1 MKDLFSFSRPV
12 FGRLLS
18 EFLTYCWLLLLLIV
32 KWFELH
38 YILGDRCG
46 WQEGYCHIRTSAPN
60 QAFSE
65 DPGI

>member
-1 MKDLFSFSRPV
+1 V
-12 FGRLLS
+12 GYLS
-18 EFLTYCWLLLLLIV
+18 EFLTYQWLLLLLIV

-46 WQEGYCHIRTSAPN
+46 WQEGYCHICTSTPN